1 MKFVDEATIDVA
13 AGNGGSGCISFRREK
28 FIPFGGPNGGDG
40 GRGGH
45 VYVVADRNINTLI
58 DYRYA
63 RRHEARNGEQGR
75 GSDQFGAAGE
85 DIILR
90 MPVGT
95 IIRNTETDEVMMELL
110 EHGEKRLLAKGGDG
124 GFGNLH
130 YKTATNRAPRKKT
143 PGWPGEIYKLKLEL
157 RVLADVGL
165 LGMPNA
171 GKSTLIAAISNARP
185 KIADYPFT
193 TLHPNLGVVRV
204 GPEKSFVVADIPGLI
219 EGASEGAGLGHLFL
233 RHLQRTRVLL
243 HVVDLAPFDEGVDP
257 VKQAKAIVNE
267 LKIYDEALYEK
278 PRWLVLNKLDMVP
291 AEQRVAKVVNFV
303 KRYGWKGP
311 VFQISALTREGCEH
325 LVQSIYQHVASMQ
338 EHYEEVDVRFDAEGE
353 LADGEDASPSLVM
366 RKAAIEAKAFEALV
380 PVKLDESEEGA
391 EPATRR
397 KAAAKS
403 AAGKRPAAKKAVAK
417 APAAKKAT
425 KAAAGSGAK
434 AASTKAAGS
443 GKAAGKGKKG
453 EFEAEAYVPQ
463 VDDPRFR

>member
-85 DIILR
+85 DIVLR

-95 IIRNTETDEVMMELL
+95 IIRNFETGEVMMELL

-143 PGWPGEIYKLKLEL
+143 LGWPGELFKLKLEL

-219 EGASEGAGLGHLFL
+219 EGASEGAGLGHQFL

-257 VKQAKAIVNE
+257 VKQAKAIIKE
-267 LKIYDEALYEK
+267 LKIYDKALY
-278 PRWLVLNKLDMVP
+278 
-291 AEQRVAKVVNFV
+291 
-303 KRYGWKGP
+303 
-311 VFQISALTREGCEH
+311 
-325 LVQSIYQHVASMQ
+325 
-338 EHYEEVDVRFDAEGE
+338 
-353 LADGEDASPSLVM
+353 
-366 RKAAIEAKAFEALV
+366 
-380 PVKLDESEEGA
+380 
-391 EPATRR
+391 
-397 KAAAKS
+397 
-403 AAGKRPAAKKAVAK
+403 
-417 APAAKKAT
+417 
-425 KAAAGSGAK
+425 
-434 AASTKAAGS
+434 
-443 GKAAGKGKKG
+443 
-453 EFEAEAYVPQ
+453 
-463 VDDPRFR
+463 